1 MKKFNWR
8 DLAEIIG
15 HVTIVAGLIF
25 VGLQL
30 NQSQEIAIAT
40 QYQERAA
47 AAVEFNGSQMHNTLA
62 IAEKG
67 AEIIAIAASGGA
79 SEELKEFVK
88 NRSPESI
95 GMWLY
100 ENRVFF
106 TMIDNFHYQY
116 STGFMEEESW
126 DAFRLQLRKELEKES
141 IAVYYKNF
149 SWTPRVSFQEL
160 CDEILEDIEASR

>member
-1 MKKFNWR
+1 MKKLNWG

-15 HVTIVAGLIF
+15 HVAIVASLIF

-30 NQSQEIAIAT
+30 MQSQDIAIAT

-47 AAVEFNGSQMHNTLA
+47 AAVEYNGSQMQNTLA

-67 AEIIAIAASGGA
+67 AEILTFASSGDA
-79 SEELKEFVK
+79 SPELKSFVDG
-88 NRSPESI
+88 RSPESV
-95 GMWLY
+95 GMWFY

-116 STGFMEEESW
+116 TNGFMEEESW
-126 DAFRLQLRKELEKES
+126 DAFNRELRKQLAKDSVVAYYSHYALSLRASFES
-141 IAVYYKNF
+141 H
-149 SWTPRVSFQEL
+149 
-160 CDEILEDIEASR
+160 CDEILKGIEAVR

>member
-30 NQSQEIAIAT
+30 NQSQDIAIAT

-47 AAVEFNGSQMHNTLA
+47 AAVEYNGSQMQNERA

-67 AEIIAIAASGGA
+67 AEIIVFAATEDA
-79 SEELKEFVK
+79 SDELKEFV
-88 NRSPESI
+88 NGRSPESV

-116 STGFMEEESW
+116 TSGFMEEESW
-126 DAFRLQLRKELEKES
+126 DAFRRQLRKELAKES
-141 IAVYYKNF
+141 VAAYYKNF
-149 SWTPRVSFQEL
+149 KFSMRASFEAL
-160 CDEILEDIEASR
+160 CEEILNENEAGT